1 MLANAPQARDISDRE
16 HPRYAHEAAVTL
28 RGPTWSIEGRTRNV
42 SRGGLCATLAD
53 PVAVGTDLD
62 VDIVLVFDDEVQSE
76 ALRLPARA
84 VWCTS
89 VDDAHQVGLAF
100 RVLSAEAGQ
109 YLTMFLRYLDG
120 DKVEKANRRVPE
132 IDDRF
137 R

>member
-1 MLANAPQARDISDRE
+1 MRPKLGTLSDRE
-16 HPRYAHEAAVTL
+16 HPRYAHEASVTL

-62 VDIVLVFDDEVQSE
+62 VDLALVFEDDAKSD

-100 RVLSAEAGQ
+100 RPLSAEASE
-109 YLTMFLRYLDG
+109 YLTLFLRYLDG
-120 DKVEKANRRVPE
+120 AKVEKANRSVPE